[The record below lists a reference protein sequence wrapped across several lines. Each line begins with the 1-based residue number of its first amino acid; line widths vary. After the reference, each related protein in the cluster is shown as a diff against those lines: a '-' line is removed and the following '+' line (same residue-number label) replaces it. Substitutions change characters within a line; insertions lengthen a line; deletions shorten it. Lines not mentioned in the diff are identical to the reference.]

1 MIDTRFY
8 RSNGSFTLSE
18 LIQGLQVELPDQKF
32 DEEIISSCANLA
44 DSKPSQISFLENKR
58 HKDQALTAS
67 ATACFVPEKLAQ
79 IVGNRH
85 IIPIVSKS
93 PKAHFARCIKKMV
106 SPILLGEGGENP
118 IIAKT
123 AEIHPTSII
132 GKGAIIEDGVIVS
145 PYVIIGPGVHIK
157 ARSYIGAHTHIE
169 CAVIGEDCY
178 IKANAVI
185 GGAGFGIASDEIGLI
200 DIPHIGRVIIGDRVS
215 IGSQTCVDRGQLGDT
230 ILEDDV
236 KIDNLVQ
243 IAHNV
248 VVGART
254 VMAGH
259 VGVSGSCIIGSGVQ
273 LGGNVGLADHI
284 NVGDGASVAA
294 RAGVMH
300 DIPAGEVWSGIPA
313 MPIREHMRLISATRK
328 LIKKP
333 KA

>member
-18 LIQGLQVELPDQKF
+18 LIQGLQVELLDQKF

-145 PYVIIGPGVHIK
+145 PYAIIGPGVHIK
-157 ARSYIGAHTHIE
+157 ARSYIGAHTDIE

-185 GGAGFGIASDEIGLI
+185 GGAGFGIASDEIGFI